1 VPTLQSFLP
10 AITHFIF
17 LFSSFSRLSIPVS
30 LQCTGIHWY
39 SGLCSV
45 CATQASCSNA
55 QHGSA
60 ADPPPSGLRPKS
72 QKLHTSCVSPFNKL
86 PGAAPREVQEAL
98 SRFQSP
104 FPGAEIAS
112 PHPLGRVVPLV
123 ACQNGTGRAQS
134 LLSCRNSGPFAAS
147 TLTIFLF
154 FAFLSAFYRYFQGQ
168 VPGGIDSGRKSKK
181 LASREMIAWPFI
193 ARSLSLLP
201 HLLKMF
207 SPLLALI
214 GDPHERLEAA
224 PAVFDAGDE
233 TTL

>member
-1 VPTLQSFLP
+1 MHSTAQLRILPVASVPS
-10 AITHFIF
+10 
-17 LFSSFSRLSIPVS
+17 
-30 LQCTGIHWY
+30 
-39 SGLCSV
+39 
-45 CATQASCSNA
+45 
-55 QHGSA
+55 
-60 ADPPPSGLRPKS
+60 PKN
-72 QKLHTSCVSPFNKL
+72 LHTNCVSPFNKL

-147 TLTIFLF
+147 ILTIFLF
-154 FAFLSAFYRYFQGQ
+154 SLSFPRFQGQ
-168 VPGGIDSGRKSKK
+168 VPADIDSGRKRKK
-181 LASREMIAWPFI
+181 LASRETTFWPFI

-201 HLLKMF
+201 HLLEMF

-214 GDPHERLEAA
+214 RRSSR
-224 PAVFDAGDE
+224 
-233 TTL
+233 TTGSGTCCF